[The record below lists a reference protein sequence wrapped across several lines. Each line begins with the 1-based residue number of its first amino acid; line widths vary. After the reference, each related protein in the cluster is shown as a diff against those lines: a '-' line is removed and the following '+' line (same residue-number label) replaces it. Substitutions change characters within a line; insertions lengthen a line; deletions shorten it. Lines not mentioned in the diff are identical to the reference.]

1 MAAHVLPNPSN
12 FLAIA
17 LIINRSRD
25 GPGLVFHYPA
35 NVRSVRNYPRT
46 LDGDYDYDAMFTDWL
61 RSTGSDDDFDDYFVP
76 EGLGDDEFGYDEF
89 GAQVAPWDVFAGFPV
104 KDLENLLTPGRS
116 FHERVFQVS
125 LGSLYCL
132 SSPVHVPENGVW
144 RRKHAKQHHANIHFG
159 SRAQFFRRNKARRK
173 VSAQQKQKKSSMTMF
188 NFVFF
193 LKPKKYEE
201 LQLSKVLHQ
210 HIITEINMTYKYSQE
225 DWDFV
230 WKESKKILLLKDQG
244 ATDSQLMCPDD
255 PGFIFER

>member
-12 FLAIA
+12 FLALA

-35 NVRSVRNYPRT
+35 NIRSVRTYPRT
-46 LDGDYDYDAMFTDWL
+46 LAGDYDYDAMFADWL
-61 RSTGSDDDFDDYFVP
+61 RSAGSDDYFDDYFAP
-76 EGLGDDEFGYDEF
+76 QGSGDDDFGYDEF
-89 GAQVAPWDVFAGFPV
+89 GSQVTPWDGFAGFPV
-104 KDLENLLTPGRS
+104 KDLENLLTPGRA

-132 SSPVHVPENGVW
+132 SSPIHVPEDGVW
-144 RRKHAKQHHANIHFG
+144 KRKQAKQQHTNMHF
-159 SRAQFFRRNKARRK
+159 SSHAQFHRKKKAGLK
-173 VSAQQKQKKSSMTMF
+173 VAKQQKQKKSSMTMF

-193 LKPKKYEE
+193 LKPRKYEE
-201 LQLSKVLHQ
+201 IQLSKVLYRHV
-210 HIITEINMTYKYSQE
+210 ITEINMTYKYSQE

-244 ATDSQLMCPDD
+244 ATDSQLMYPD
-255 PGFIFER
+255 EYYSLYT